1 MSGSVLLELAPTPET
16 PLAVILV
23 VDDNTDARE
32 VLCAVLEHEGYRA
45 VAAAGGAEALELL
58 AHIARP
64 ALILL
69 DLMMPG
75 MSGLEVVAAL
85 QADEGLASIPVIFVS
100 AAPEIAASG
109 ARFLR
114 KPVLHE
120 DLFRVVQEFCGTP
133 APAALPP

>member
-1 MSGSVLLELAPTPET
+1 MPSV
-16 PLAVILV
+16 VILV
-23 VDDNTDARE
+23 VDDDTDARE
-32 VLCAVLEHEGYRA
+32 VLCAVLELEGYRTT
-45 VAAAGGAEALELL
+45 AAAGGGEALDLL
-58 AHIARP
+58 ARIAPP

-85 QADEGLASIPVIFVS
+85 RADAALASIPVVFVS
-100 AAPEIAASG
+100 AAPEITAGG

-120 DLFRVVQEFCGTP
+120 VLFLIVQEFCGPSSPST
-133 APAALPP
+133 AFS